1 METTFAKKAELLSGA
16 RTLGLYTDSNDF
28 FEEFA
33 EKHSDSLLLAEAVT
47 YEKTTLAPH
56 EERLIAGLWES
67 LLKDHLELDD
77 EGFEDLNHLVI
88 AIFERGCRR
97 GAERF

>member
-1 METTFAKKAELLSGA
+1 METTFTKKAELLSGV

-33 EKHSDSLLLAEAVT
+33 ENHADSLLLADAVT
-47 YEKTTLAPH
+47 YEKATLATH
-56 EERLIAGLWES
+56 EEKLLADLWGS
-67 LLKDHLELDD
+67 LLRDHLELDD
-77 EGFEDLNHLVI
+77 EGFQDLNHLVI